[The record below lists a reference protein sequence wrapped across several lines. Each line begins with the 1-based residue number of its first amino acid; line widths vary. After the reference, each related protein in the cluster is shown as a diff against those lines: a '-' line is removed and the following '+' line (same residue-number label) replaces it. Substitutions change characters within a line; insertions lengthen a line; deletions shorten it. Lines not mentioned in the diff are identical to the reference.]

1 MFTTP
6 MDVPH
11 YFVHQRAI
19 SLESTYRIC
28 ITRGTLHPNVSLIE
42 SSSPS
47 ASSSL
52 EEFTAMVRARRIVV
66 DSDDE
71 DFPEL
76 QDLGR
81 NREEQSRRLNFS
93 TSQSEDVP
101 SKGTVRRRKLGA
113 LSDKTL
119 LRPKM
124 DRVPSRT
131 IFDDDGED
139 CVRPRRTEL
148 RITKPRPVVKSVEF
162 DYSSGTD
169 SMHEETFIEDFCD
182 DDGSEFEV
190 SRASGSDEADS
201 LDEAPLQRS
210 PSRSQ
215 RQGMEGRGGSKPG
228 QSKRS
233 PSPSAQ
239 LLAEAIEAQER
250 NDQRPSGI
258 EDGRSKEK
266 TTSKKTSN
274 SREIT
279 PSDLT
284 KPLSKLDM

>member
-1 MFTTP
+1 MFTTL

-11 YFVHQRAI
+11 YFVHQRAF
-19 SLESTYRIC
+19 SHETKYRLC
-28 ITRGTLHPNVSLIE
+28 TTRGTLHPKVSLLE
-42 SSSPS
+42 SLSPP

-52 EEFTAMVRARRIVV
+52 QEFTAMVRARRIVV

-81 NREEQSRRLNFS
+81 NREEKSRRLNLS

-131 IFDDDGED
+131 IFDDDED
-139 CVRPRRTEL
+139 SARPRRTEL

-182 DDGSEFEV
+182 DDGSDFEV
-190 SRASGSDEADS
+190 SRISGSDEADS
-201 LDEAPLQRS
+201 SDEAPLQRS
-210 PSRSQ
+210 PSRSK
-215 RQGMEGRGGSKPG
+215 RQGTEGMGRSKPG
-228 QSKRS
+228 QSERS

-239 LLAEAIEAQER
+239 LLAEAIEARER
-250 NDQRPSGI
+250 NDQRPSGS
-258 EDGRSKEK
+258 EDGRSKKK

-274 SREIT
+274 SRQIT

>member
-1 MFTTP
+1 
-6 MDVPH
+6 
-11 YFVHQRAI
+11 
-19 SLESTYRIC
+19 
-28 ITRGTLHPNVSLIE
+28 
-42 SSSPS
+42 
-47 ASSSL
+47 
-52 EEFTAMVRARRIVV
+52 MVRARRIVD

-81 NREEQSRRLNFS
+81 NREEQSKRFGLS
-93 TSQSEDVP
+93 ASQSEDVL

-139 CVRPRRTEL
+139 SARPRRTEL
-148 RITKPRPVVKSVEF
+148 RITQPRTVVKSVEF

-169 SMHEETFIEDFCD
+169 SMHEETLIEDFYD
-182 DDGSEFEV
+182 DDGSDFEA
-190 SRASGSDEADS
+190 SRVSGSDETDS
-201 LDEAPLQRS
+201 SDEEPLQRS
-210 PSRSQ
+210 PSRSK
-215 RQGMEGRGGSKPG
+215 RQETEGRGRSKPG

-233 PSPSAQ
+233 PSPGAQ

-250 NDQRPSGI
+250 NDQRPSSS
-258 EDGRSKEK
+258 EDGRPKKK
-266 TTSKKTSN
+266 TASKKTSN